1 MNLVPDFDY
10 LYKIALLGDASVG
23 KTNLILRFTEKT
35 FSLNITPTV
44 GYDYKSKTITL
55 DKYNKK
61 VSLQIWDTAGQER
74 FMALSKTIY
83 KIVDGVI
90 LVYDI
95 TKLIT
100 FENILNWMKK
110 VKEYNK
116 NLPILIIGNKKDKE
130 EDRNITFEEGKKFA
144 EEHQMGFFETSAF
157 TGENVNE
164 AFISFIYEIMEL
176 KHKTS
181 LTNNDS
187 FSIETK
193 KKKKEK
199 CCK

>member
-1 MNLVPDFDY
+1 MNLLPDFDY
-10 LYKIALLGDASVG
+10 LYKIALLGDATVG
-23 KTNLILRFTEKT
+23 KTNLLLRFTENT

-44 GYDYKSKTITL
+44 GYDYKSKKITL

-61 VSLQIWDTAGQER
+61 VNMQIWDTAGQER

-95 TKLIT
+95 TRINT

-110 VKEYNK
+110 VKENNE

-130 EDRNITFEEGKKFA
+130 DERKITFEEGKKFA
-144 EEHQMGFFETSAF
+144 EEYKINFFETSAF
-157 TGENVNE
+157 NGENVDE
-164 AFISFIYEIMEL
+164 AFISFLYQIMEL
-176 KHKTS
+176 KHKNS
-181 LTNNDS
+181 LNNQDS

-193 KKKKEK
+193 KNKKEK